1 MAYRMT
7 KDDIAAFET
16 FVNDYLAGKLD
27 GTAPVNAVS
36 ALRRIGGLAIP
47 RKAMMGGD
55 RKWTAEHRAKN
66 SKRMREVWAI
76 YRALESR
83 TA

>member
-7 KDDIAAFET
+7 KDDIAALEV
-16 FVNDYLAGKLD
+16 FVNDYLTGKLD
-27 GTAPVNAVS
+27 GTAAINAVS
-36 ALRRIGGLAIP
+36 ALRSLGGLSIP
-47 RKAMMGGD
+47 RKPMKGGD
-55 RKWTAEHRAKN
+55 RKWSEAHKAKT